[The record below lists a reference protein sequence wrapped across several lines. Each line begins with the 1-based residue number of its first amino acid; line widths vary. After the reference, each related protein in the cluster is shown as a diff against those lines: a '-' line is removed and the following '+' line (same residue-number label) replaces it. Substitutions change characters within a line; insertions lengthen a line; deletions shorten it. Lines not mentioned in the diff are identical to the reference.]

1 MSRIDST
8 RQAKIDKRRQL
19 EDLGVNVHP
28 HQFEKKQFVAEVR
41 DMSGQ
46 QVQTAGRLTSFR
58 PHGKLTFA
66 TLTDQTAN
74 IQLMFRKE
82 LLADF
87 FPQLSLLD
95 VGDFLGVVGRVEP
108 SQTGEISIIVEK
120 ATVLGKAL
128 RPMPSIWNAA
138 EDKEIRF
145 RKRYLDLLIN
155 PETKRVIDAR
165 WKIVSELRRFLQ
177 DQYNFTEVET
187 PVFQPLYGGT
197 NAKPFSTHM
206 NALNT
211 DFFLRLAPELYLKR
225 LLVGG
230 YERIFEIARNFR
242 NEGLDQ
248 THQPEFTMIEW
259 YEAYVEYQRMM
270 DVAEAVLKHLA
281 QVVNNSLKL
290 KIDQHQVDLSN
301 YWPRVTMKKIIEQHL
316 GWQFDDQSDDW
327 LVKYLADNKL
337 ESIGEF
343 TRGKALFVIFDK
355 QVTPHLIDPIWI
367 IDYPRDVSPLAKQ
380 HRLDP
385 ELAERFELYI
395 GGKEIADGW
404 SEITDPL
411 DQRSIFENEQAR
423 MRAGDSEAHPLDE
436 DFLEAME
443 YGVPPLGGIGIGID
457 RLVMLLTNTWSIREV
472 IAFPTLRPLKPFH
485 APEAK
490 NIASREVDSTS
501 VTKSTDQPRHTDTID
516 DNRHP
521 ELVSGSTSSNSVSL
535 PPRQSTINLMQSHI
549 KNEALRKHVM
559 MVANAMEAY
568 AKKLNQDVELWYAT
582 GLLHDLDWE
591 EYPDEHPNKAI
602 AEWLSDYPEELRQAV
617 AAHAPSRTNT
627 QPKSMLDNY
636 LFACDELSGF
646 INAYALMRPEG
657 LVGMKASSVKKKL
670 KDKSFAANVSRED
683 IQKGFDLIGDEPTDH
698 ITFLI
703 EVFEKM

>member
-1 MSRIDST
+1 MSRIDTT

-28 HQFEKKQFVAEVR
+28 HQFDKQHSISQVR
-41 DMSGQ
+41 ELSGQ
-46 QVQTAGRLTSFR
+46 PVQTAGRLTSLR

-66 TLTDQTAN
+66 TLTDQTAS
-74 IQLMFRKE
+74 IQLMFRQE

-87 FPQLSLLD
+87 FPQLTLLD
-95 VGDFLGVVGRVEP
+95 VGDFIGVTGKVEP
-108 SQTGEISIIVEK
+108 SQTGEVSIIVDK

-128 RPMPSIWNAA
+128 RPLPSIWNAA
-138 EDKEIRF
+138 EDKEVRF

-165 WKIVSELRRFLQ
+165 WKIVSQLRRFLQ
-177 DQYNFTEVET
+177 DQYGFTEVET

-206 NALNT
+206 NALDT

-281 QVVNNSLKL
+281 MAVNNSLEL
-290 KIDQHQVDLSN
+290 KIDEHQVDLSPA
-301 YWPRVTMKKIIEQHL
+301 WPRVTMKDAIEQHL
-316 GWQFDDQSDDW
+316 GWKFDDQSDDW
-327 LVKYLADNKL
+327 LTSYLADNKL
-337 ESIGEF
+337 ELIGEF
-343 TRGKALFVIFDK
+343 SRGKALFVIFDK
-355 QVTPHLIDPIWI
+355 QVAPLLIDPIWI

-385 ELAERFELYI
+385 ELAERFELYM

-411 DQRSIFENEQAR
+411 DQRAIFENEQTR

-472 IAFPTLRPLKPFH
+472 IAFPTLRPLKPFS

-490 NIASREVDSTS
+490 NIASREVDSTGA
-501 VTKSTDQPRHTDTID
+501 RHSELAC
-516 DNRHP
+516 P
-521 ELVSGSTSSNSVSL
+521 EASGDPESQNL
-535 PPRQSTINLMQSHI
+535 PPRQSTIDLMQSHI
-549 KNEALRKHVM
+549 KNEALRKHVL

-568 AKKLNQDVELWYAT
+568 AKKLNQDAELWFAT
-582 GLLHDLDWE
+582 GLLHDIDWE
-591 EYPDEHPNKAI
+591 EFPDEHPNKAI
-602 AEWLSDYPEELRQAV
+602 AEWLTDYPEELRQAV
-617 AAHAPSRTNT
+617 AAHAPRRTNT
-627 QPKSMLDNY
+627 QPNSMLDNY

-683 IQKGFDLIGDEPTDH
+683 IQQGFDLIGGEPTDH
-698 ITFLI
+698 IAFLI
-703 EVFEKM
+703 SVFEKM